1 MTQLTPNTKYTMYQ
15 LNAKKKLYEWSIEV
29 THVGEKVHINT
40 QNGMYGGKMIR
51 REKLIDTSKGGKT
64 FLEQAVQ
71 DASRSYLDKRD
82 KRGYTDNKDSLM
94 KFIESNSFVV
104 DKTTGSTKTSSITKG
119 HSTVI
124 RPMLAYKFEFK
135 DLEKKKPPVTFPC
148 YLQRKLDGLRCMSHF
163 ESGDIIMES
172 RQGVPFKIFT
182 NIMGELG
189 HLLGKHTNIYLD
201 GEMYT
206 DEIPFQTLSG
216 IIRLKEIPTDL
227 EQLAKIDMIHYYIYD
242 CVVLD
247 NLEMSYKDR
256 MGVLQKLF
264 SKKKYKH
271 LRLLE
276 TETITTSVE
285 IKEKHDQ
292 YVSDGFEGVMLRNP
306 ASPYKIGKR
315 SKDLL
320 KYKEFMEEEFKV
332 IGFTEGTGGDKGTVI
347 WECEM
352 KDNQTFSVRPRG
364 TKEERADLFKNGEKY
379 IGKKLTVIFF
389 GLSTSGIPRFPVGKD
404 IREGY

>member
-1 MTQLTPNTKYTMYQ
+1 MTQLTPNEKYTVYQ

-29 THVGEKVHINT
+29 TDVDDKVHIIIH
-40 QNGMYGGKMIR
+40 NGMYGGKMIR
-51 REKLIDTSKGGKT
+51 RDRLIEKSKGGKT
-64 FLEQAVQ
+64 FLEQAIQ
-71 DASRSYLDKRD
+71 DATRNYLDKTE
-82 KRGYTDNKDSLM
+82 KQGYTTNKDSLV
-94 KFIESNSFVV
+94 KIIEGL
-104 DKTTGSTKTSSITKG
+104 DKSKPDGSSKSTSTSKKSSI
-119 HSTVI
+119 STVI
-124 RPMLAYKFEFK
+124 RPMLAYKFAFD
-135 DLEKKKPPVTFPC
+135 DLKKKKPSITFPC
-148 YLQRKLDGLRCMSHF
+148 FLQRKFDGLRCMSHF
-163 ESGDIIMES
+163 NGDNIVMES
-172 RQGVPFKIFT
+172 RQGVPFNIFT
-182 NIMGELG
+182 SIMDELS
-189 HLLGKHTNIYLD
+189 HLLGKHPNIYLD

-216 IIRLKEIPTDL
+216 IIRLKEIPTDK

-247 NLEMSYKDR
+247 DVDMSYTDR
-256 MGVLQKLF
+256 LNLLHNLF

-271 LRLLE
+271 LKLVE
-276 TETITTSVE
+276 TETISTPDE

-332 IGFTEGTGGDKGTVI
+332 IDFTEGTGDDKGTVI
-347 WECEM
+347 WTCEM
-352 KDNQTFSVRPRG
+352 KDKQTFSVRPRG
-364 TKEERADLFKNGEKY
+364 TKEERRELFKNGEKY

-389 GLSTSGIPRFPVGKD
+389 GFTTGGIPRFPVGKD

>member
-1 MTQLTPNTKYTMYQ
+1 MTQLIPNKQYIMYQ

-40 QNGMYGGKMIR
+40 QNGMYGGKMIKR
-51 REKLIDTSKGGKT
+51 SKLIDTSKGGKT
-64 FLEQAVQ
+64 FLEQAIQ
-71 DASRSYLDKRD
+71 DATRSYLDKKD
-82 KRGYTDNKDSLM
+82 KQGYTEDKDSLS
-94 KFIESNSFVV
+94 KS
-104 DKTTGSTKTSSITKG
+104 
-119 HSTVI
+119 HSVII
-124 RPMLAYKFEFK
+124 RPMLAHKFEFK

-148 YLQRKLDGLRCMSHF
+148 YLQRKLDGLRCMSHLDG
-163 ESGDIIMES
+163 GDIIMES
-172 RQGVPFKIFT
+172 RQGLPFNIFT
-182 NIMGELG
+182 SIMGELG
-189 HLLGKHTNIYLD
+189 DLLGKHPNIYLD

-216 IIRLKEIPTDL
+216 IIRLKEIPTDK

-247 NLEMSYKDR
+247 NLEMSYNDR
-256 MGVLQKLF
+256 TGVLQKLF
-264 SKKKYKH
+264 GKKKYKH
-271 LRLLE
+271 LRMLE
-276 TETITTSVE
+276 TETISTGEE

-332 IGFTEGTGGDKGTVI
+332 IGFSEGTGGDKGTVI
-347 WECEM
+347 WECVM
-352 KDNQTFSVRPRG
+352 KDKQTFSVRPRG

-389 GLSTSGIPRFPVGKD
+389 GLSTGGIPRFPVGKD

>member
-1 MTQLTPNTKYTMYQ
+1 MTTKTMTVISPNKRYTMYQ

-29 THVGEKVHINT
+29 TNVNDTVHIIT

-64 FLEQAVQ
+64 FLEQAIQ
-71 DASRSYLDKRD
+71 DGSRSYLDKRD
-82 KRGYTDNKDSLM
+82 KQGYTENKDSLM
-94 KFIESNSFVV
+94 KFIDPNMSVV
-104 DKTTGSTKTSSITKG
+104 GAKKPIVSPG

-135 DLEKKKPPVTFPC
+135 DLEKKKPTITLPC
-148 YLQRKLDGLRCMSHF
+148 YLQRKLDGLRCMSHL
-163 ESGDIIMES
+163 SGSDVIMES

-182 NIMGELG
+182 SIMGELSG
-189 HLLGKHTNIYLD
+189 LLKSHPNIYLD

-216 IIRLKEIPTDL
+216 IIRLKELPTDK
-227 EQLAKIDMIHYYIYD
+227 EQLDKIDVIHCYIYD

-247 NLEMSYKDR
+247 DLAMSYDGR
-256 MGVLQKLF
+256 VDVLHKLF
-264 SKKKYKH
+264 GKKKFKH
-271 LRLLE
+271 IRLLE
-276 TETITTSVE
+276 TETITTPDE

-306 ASPYKIGKR
+306 VAPYKIGKR

-352 KDNQTFSVRPRG
+352 KDKQTFSVRPRG
-364 TKEERADLFKNGEKY
+364 TKEERRDLFTNGDKY

-389 GLSTSGIPRFPVGKD
+389 GFSTSGIPRFPVGKD